1 MLLNL
6 VLLPFDEVC
15 YRARAHHGLSAHVLM
30 QPAPEMLCAAAGMLA
45 RHAGAAGAVTAG
57 IYQPA
62 IWFNAAGGEYDS
74 SDSSPGCQ
82 PSSPVDG
89 DCMFSVEELQ
99 RLRGE
104 HGNAAVTATFL
115 RWPRSA
121 SIGRTASTVSAR
133 ATYRSLG

>member
-1 MLLNL
+1 
-6 VLLPFDEVC
+6 VLQLGCWHDTLEPLELSPLEYTNLPF
-15 YRARAHHGLSAHVLM
+15 G
-30 QPAPEMLCAAAGMLA
+30 
-45 RHAGAAGAVTAG
+45 
-57 IYQPA
+57 
-62 IWFNAAGGEYDS
+62 NAAGGEYDS

>member
-1 MLLNL
+1 
-6 VLLPFDEVC
+6 
-15 YRARAHHGLSAHVLM
+15 
-30 QPAPEMLCAAAGMLA
+30 
-45 RHAGAAGAVTAG
+45 
-57 IYQPA
+57 
-62 IWFNAAGGEYDS
+62 
-74 SDSSPGCQ
+74 
-82 PSSPVDG
+82 
-89 DCMFSVEELQ
+89 MFSVEELQ